1 MVEQVYRFAGLPIL
15 DGLQEG
21 VLRSGGKHNAG
32 SLWGGSSYTGK
43 LQAHTPT
50 NPNPNP
56 NPIACGAAAATRAS
70 CRPRIDR

>member
-1 MVEQVYRFAGLPIL
+1 MAEQVYRFAGLPIL

-43 LQAHTPT
+43 LQAK
-50 NPNPNP
+50 N
-56 NPIACGAAAATRAS
+56 R
-70 CRPRIDR
+70 